1 MATAHRADAV
11 AALVEAGQRFVEND
25 SWCASLAA
33 HDATQADCACGY
45 VALRAAVRTLN
56 GSTTGRFSNG

>member
-45 VALRAAVRTLN
+45 VALRAALERARK
-56 GSTTGRFSNG
+56 GS